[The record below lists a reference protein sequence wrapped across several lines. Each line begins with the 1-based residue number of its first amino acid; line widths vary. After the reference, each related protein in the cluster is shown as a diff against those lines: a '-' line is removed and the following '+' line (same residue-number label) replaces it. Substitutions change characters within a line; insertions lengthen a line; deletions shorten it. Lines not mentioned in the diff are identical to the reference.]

1 MRDERNAIG
10 APEALGQ
17 SEAFLAFQ
25 ERLSRVAKVDRPVL
39 IVGERGTGKEL
50 AAKRLHYLSRRWE
63 EPLVELNCAALSP
76 SLIESELF
84 GHEAGAFTGALKRR
98 PGLFEQADGGSLFL
112 DELGNV
118 PLPVQ
123 EKILRAVEYG
133 VFSRVGGADQVRVDV
148 RIIGATNADLPALA
162 REGRFMRDLLD
173 RLAFEVLYVPPLR
186 ERREDILLLAG
197 HFAMRMAFE
206 LDRDDVPEFSE
217 HVQAQLEAHPW
228 HGNIRELKNVV
239 ERAVY
244 MSDDASICNVIFDPF
259 VAPYAVPLEA
269 TPHVNA
275 TSHTVA
281 TPLNQPPKTSR
292 THYPIDFSAQVRDFE
307 LSMLREALTTARFN
321 QRRAAEML
329 GLSYDA
335 FRGVYR
341 KYQQEIADLG
351 SQAGG

>member
-17 SEAFLAFQ
+17 SELFLTFQ

-112 DELGNV
+112 DELGNI

-133 VFSRVGGADQVRVDV
+133 VFTRVGGSEPVRVDV
-148 RIIGATNADLPALA
+148 RIIGATNADLPSLA
-162 REGRFMRDLLD
+162 RDGRFMRDLLD

-186 ERREDILLLAG
+186 ARREDILLLAG

-206 LDRDDVPEFSE
+206 LDREEPPEFSE
-217 HVQAQLEAHPW
+217 RVQALLEAHAW
-228 HGNIRELKNVV
+228 HGNIRELKNVI

-244 MSDDASICNVIFDPF
+244 LSDDGPICDVVFDPF
-259 VAPYAVPLEA
+259 IDPFGSAAESHARPSVAPQNEPYSLPGLQFPVDFNAAVRE
-269 TPHVNA
+269 
-275 TSHTVA
+275 
-281 TPLNQPPKTSR
+281 
-292 THYPIDFSAQVRDFE
+292 IE
-307 LSMLREALTTARFN
+307 LRLLQEALRVARYN
-321 QRRAAEML
+321 QRRAADLL

-341 KYQQEIADLG
+341 KYRQDL
-351 SQAGG
+351 AVLDE